1 MYVQVALLSATDKDG
16 LNARRLVEVIQLN
29 EGSEFLSY
37 FPQWVKLY
45 TLVPPSIIWS
55 LRVLRL
61 PLCSG

>member
-45 TLVPPSIIWS
+45 TVVPPHRSYG
-55 LRVLRL
+55 VFKF
-61 PLCSG
+61 